1 MNDTTLSSDNPLQ
14 FRKTDYKIPSSEK
27 TKTIDIKIKQ
37 KKPQYNLD
45 TQTATIFALSSG
57 NISKDEFF
65 H

>member
-1 MNDTTLSSDNPLQ
+1 MTQLCHQIIHYNLG
-14 FRKTDYKIPSSEK
+14 KTDYKIPSSEK

-57 NISKDEFF
+57 NFSKDEFF